1 MPQNTFEIYY
11 NYMNF
16 IVLLINGHRSCYVS
30 FEFSLLFDQGQIG
43 LNAAHMVMEL
53 IKDNRKI
60 VDRISHDHINKFV
73 ELLQRDKV
81 TTTAKI

>member
-1 MPQNTFEIYY
+1 MDTYRAKRLL
-11 NYMNF
+11 NF
-16 IVLLINGHRSCYVS
+16 LNCVN
-30 FEFSLLFDQGQIG
+30 QGQIG

-60 VDRISHDHINKFV
+60 VDRISHDHIDKFV

-81 TTTAKI
+81 TATAKI

>member
-1 MPQNTFEIYY
+1 MDTDHAKR
-11 NYMNF
+11 
-16 IVLLINGHRSCYVS
+16 LLK
-30 FEFSLLFDQGQIG
+30 FLLFDQGQIG

>member
-1 MPQNTFEIYY
+1 MDTDHAKRR
-11 NYMNF
+11 
-16 IVLLINGHRSCYVS
+16 LLN
-30 FEFSLLFDQGQIG
+30 FSLLFDQGQIG

-81 TTTAKI
+81 TTAKI

>member
-1 MPQNTFEIYY
+1 MPRNTFEIYY

>member
-1 MPQNTFEIYY
+1 MPWNTFEIYY

-81 TTTAKI
+81 TTAKI

>member
-1 MPQNTFEIYY
+1 MDTYRAKRLL
-11 NYMNF
+11 NF
-16 IVLLINGHRSCYVS
+16 LNFVN
-30 FEFSLLFDQGQIG
+30 QGQIG

-60 VDRISHDHINKFV
+60 VDRISHDHIDKFV

-81 TTTAKI
+81 TATAKI